1 MKKISFLLCLSG
13 IAFTSQLSWAG
24 TYKECIEIANE
35 VNQGVPQRIDRI
47 TTLVSA
53 VCKED
58 GRKVIFSYNYQ
69 IEAEA
74 TLTQKDISSL
84 KAGQVNVL
92 CTNPDIKPLIN
103 EFDIEM
109 SYSDQARK
117 FIGSNRI
124 GKKNCRAVQ

>member
-1 MKKISFLLCLSG
+1 MKKIIFFLSLSG
-13 IAFTSQLSWAG
+13 IAFASQLAWAG

-35 VNQGVPQRIDRI
+35 VNQVVPQRIDRI
-47 TTLVSA
+47 TTLISA

-69 IEAEA
+69 IEGDT
-74 TLTQKDISSL
+74 TLTQRDVSSL

-92 CTNPDIKPLIN
+92 CTNPDTKPLIN

-124 GKKNCRAVQ
+124 GKKNCKAVR